1 MVQRHLVHCQSCATT
16 ASPWFQNFPFLPKN
30 TPYPLPF
37 PSTPWATSS
46 LLYIHMDFSVLDLSS
61 RRTLCV
67 WLLSR
72 TITGIRYL
80 LAVVRVG
87 ALFFSVAGYHANV
100 RMHRVLMICSF
111 TDEPLA
117 VFTFWLLQTEPRE
130 HSHTRVCL
138 DTYSHFSWIY
148 SWEWISGVYRNAML
162 NVTRRRHAV
171 FRNDYTILCSH
182 NQ

>member
-1 MVQRHLVHCQSCATT
+1 MVQRHLVHSQSCATT
-16 ASPWFQNFPFLPKN
+16 ASPWFRIFHSCKRIPPIHS
-30 TPYPLPF
+30 PF
-37 PSTPWATSS
+37 PSIPWATSS
-46 LLYIHMDFSVLDLSS
+46 LLYIHMDLSVLDLSY

-87 ALFFSVAGYHANV
+87 ALFFSVAGYHAIV
-100 RMHRVLMICSF
+100 WMHCVLM
-111 TDEPLA
+111 D
-117 VFTFWLLQTEPRE
+117 
-130 HSHTRVCL
+130 TRVCL

-148 SWEWISGVYRNAML
+148 SWEWISGVYGNAML
-162 NVTRRRHAV
+162 NITRRRHAV

>member
-1 MVQRHLVHCQSCATT
+1 MQ
-16 ASPWFQNFPFLPKN
+16 LPPLPGSEFSIPAKE
-30 TPYPLPF
+30 YPLSTPLFHPF
-37 PSTPWATSS
+37 PGQPLVCFISIWI
-46 LLYIHMDFSVLDLSS
+46 YQFLDLSY

-80 LAVVRVG
+80 LAIVWVG
-87 ALFFSVAGYHANV
+87 ALFFSVAGYHAIV
-100 RMHRVLMICSF
+100 WMHCVLM
-111 TDEPLA
+111 D
-117 VFTFWLLQTEPRE
+117 
-130 HSHTRVCL
+130 TRVCL

-148 SWEWISGVYRNAML
+148 SWEWISGVYGNAML
-162 NVTRRRHAV
+162 NITRRRHAV